1 MNNLENNQFSVPKVM
16 GILNL
21 NADSFYEGNRVLNT
35 DKFKTMVQEMVEQNA
50 QILDLGA
57 MSARPAG
64 SFQIPIQKEIDR
76 LIPAIEWIKNNFPHI
91 EISVDT
97 FRAEVCKVVLEA
109 GVDIINDISGAS
121 WEPELLS
128 LVAKHNAKVILMHL
142 IGDFENMHN
151 SFEFGDIIEIVKKD
165 LNEKIQKAEELGV
178 KNIIIDPGFGFSKTM
193 DQNWTLLQRLHEL
206 KSLNKEILIGVSRKR
221 MIYLATGGTAETAL
235 IGTSIAHFI
244 ACQQGANI
252 LRVHDVQATWD
263 AINIYKT
270 TLHSTGRI

>member
-35 DKFKTMVQEMVEQNA
+35 DKFKTVVQEMVEQNA

-57 MSARPAG
+57 MSSRPG

-97 FRAEVCKVVLEA
+97 FRAEVSKVVLEA

-165 LNEKIQKAEELGV
+165 LKEKIQKAEELGV

-221 MIYLATGGTAETAL
+221 MIYQATGGTAETAL

-263 AINIYKT
+263 AINIYKA
-270 TLHSTGRI
+270 TLHLTGKN

>member
-57 MSARPAG
+57 MSSRPG

-128 LVAKHNAKVILMHL
+128 LVAKHNAKVVLMHL

-178 KNIIIDPGFGFSKTM
+178 KNIIIDPGFGFSKTL
-193 DQNWTLLQRLHEL
+193 DQNWALLQRLQEL
-206 KSLNKEILIGVSRKR
+206 KSLNKEILVGVSRKR
-221 MIYLATGGTAETAL
+221 MIYQATGGTAETAL

-252 LRVHDVQATWD
+252 LRVHDVQAAWD
-263 AINIYKT
+263 AINIYKA
-270 TLHSTGRI
+270 TLHLTGKN

>member
-57 MSARPAG
+57 MSSFLG

-76 LIPAIEWIKNNFPHI
+76 LIPAIEWIKSNFPHI

-97 FRAEVCKVVLEA
+97 FRAEVSKVVLEA

-165 LNEKIQKAEELGV
+165 LKEKIQKAEELGV
-178 KNIIIDPGFGFSKTM
+178 KNIIIDPGFGFSKTL
-193 DQNWTLLQRLHEL
+193 DQNWALLQRLQEL
-206 KSLNKEILIGVSRKR
+206 KSLNKEILVGVSRKR
-221 MIYLATGGTAETAL
+221 MIYQATGGTAETAL

-252 LRVHDVQATWD
+252 LRVHDVQAAWD
-263 AINIYKT
+263 AINIYKA
-270 TLHSTGRI
+270 TLHLTGKN

>member
-57 MSARPAG
+57 MSSRPG

-178 KNIIIDPGFGFSKTM
+178 KNIIIDPGLGFSKTM

-221 MIYLATGGTAETAL
+221 MIYQATGGTAETAL

-263 AINIYKT
+263 AINIYKA

>member
-57 MSARPAG
+57 MSSRPG

-193 DQNWTLLQRLHEL
+193 DQNWTLLQRLGEL
-206 KSLNKEILIGVSRKR
+206 KSLNKEILVGVSRKR
-221 MIYLATGGTAETAL
+221 MIYQATGGTADTAL
-235 IGTSIAHFI
+235 IGSSIAHFI

-263 AINIYKT
+263 AINIYKA

>member
-57 MSARPAG
+57 MSSRLG

-206 KSLNKEILIGVSRKR
+206 KSLNKEIRIGVS
-221 MIYLATGGTAETAL
+221 
-235 IGTSIAHFI
+235 
-244 ACQQGANI
+244 
-252 LRVHDVQATWD
+252 
-263 AINIYKT
+263 
-270 TLHSTGRI
+270 

>member
-57 MSARPAG
+57 MSSRPG

-109 GVDIINDISGAS
+109 GVNIINDISGAS

-221 MIYLATGGTAETAL
+221 MIYQATGGTAETAL

-263 AINIYKT
+263 AINIYKA

>member
-57 MSARPAG
+57 MSSRPG

-97 FRAEVCKVVLEA
+97 FRAEVSKVVLEA

-221 MIYLATGGTAETAL
+221 MIYQATGGTAETAL

-263 AINIYKT
+263 AINIYKA

>member
-57 MSARPAG
+57 MSSRPG

-97 FRAEVCKVVLEA
+97 FRAEVSKVVLEA

-165 LNEKIQKAEELGV
+165 LKEKIQKAEELGV
-178 KNIIIDPGFGFSKTM
+178 KNIIIDPGFGFSKTL
-193 DQNWTLLQRLHEL
+193 DQNWALLQRLQEL
-206 KSLNKEILIGVSRKR
+206 KSLNKEILVGVSRKR
-221 MIYLATGGTAETAL
+221 MIYQATGGTAETAL

-252 LRVHDVQATWD
+252 LRVHDVQAAWD
-263 AINIYKT
+263 AINIYKA
-270 TLHSTGRI
+270 TLHLTGKN

>member
-57 MSARPAG
+57 MSSRPG

-221 MIYLATGGTAETAL
+221 MIYQATGGTAETAL

-263 AINIYKT
+263 AINIYKA

>member
-57 MSARPAG
+57 MSSRPG

-178 KNIIIDPGFGFSKTM
+178 KNIIIDPGLGFSKTM

-221 MIYLATGGTAETAL
+221 MIYQATGGTAETAL

-263 AINIYKT
+263 AINIYKA
-270 TLHSTGRI
+270 TLHSTDRI

>member
-57 MSARPAG
+57 MSSFLG

-76 LIPAIEWIKNNFPHI
+76 LIPAIEWIKSNFPHI

-97 FRAEVCKVVLEA
+97 FRAEVSKVVLEA

-165 LNEKIQKAEELGV
+165 LKEKIQKAEELGV
-178 KNIIIDPGFGFSKTM
+178 KNIIIDPGFGFSKTL
-193 DQNWTLLQRLHEL
+193 DQNWALLQRLQEL
-206 KSLNKEILIGVSRKR
+206 KSLNKEILVGVSRKR
-221 MIYLATGGTAETAL
+221 MIYQATGGTAETAL

-252 LRVHDVQATWD
+252 LRVHDVQAAWD
-263 AINIYKT
+263 AINIYKA